1 MKRRVFLFALT
12 LTLALSGC
20 GFQLRGA
27 SPLTFKTV
35 FVEAPIASY
44 QRNVMAERMR
54 TLLKA
59 AGATVTGLPNEAEI
73 ILKLGAEKRTKT
85 ILSLTGAGRVAEYR
99 LEMSVTY
106 QAHTPAGKERLP
118 ETEIKFIRDLTY
130 DDSQY
135 AAKSAEEDFL
145 YKRMDE
151 EATQQIMRHLRRI
164 SA

>member
-1 MKRRVFLFALT
+1 MKRRAFLLSLT
-12 LTLALSGC
+12 FGLVLSGC

-27 SPLTFKTV
+27 SPLSFKTV
-35 FVEAPIASY
+35 YVEAPVTSY

-54 TLLKA
+54 TLLKS
-59 AGATVTGLPNEAEI
+59 AGTTVTNSPGDAEI
-73 ILKLGAEKRTKT
+73 ILKLGTEKRTKT

-106 QAHTPAGKERLP
+106 QASTPAGKERLP

-145 YKRMDE
+145 YKSMDE
-151 EATQQIMRHLRRI
+151 EAAQQIMRHLRRMPT
-164 SA
+164 